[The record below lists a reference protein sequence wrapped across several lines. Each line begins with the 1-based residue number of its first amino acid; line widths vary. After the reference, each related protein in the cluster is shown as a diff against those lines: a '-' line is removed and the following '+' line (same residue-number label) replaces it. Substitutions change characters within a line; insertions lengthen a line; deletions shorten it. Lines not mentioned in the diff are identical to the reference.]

1 MNDLIQQ
8 QQPIN
13 IYDRMTDPAAA
24 MVTIGTAIAKSRFF
38 GADNVDQGIVLAL
51 ECMKRGLSP
60 LMLQERYHI
69 IEGKLSMRAD
79 AMLAEFNRSGGKHR
93 IVSRTEERAE
103 IELEFNGQKYSESFT
118 WEEAKGEPFV
128 YGKEQKIKKNWAT
141 PRARKQMLWARVV
154 SDSIRALMPG
164 VNSGRYTPE
173 ECEDFAGERS
183 GGNGNGFA
191 APVDVAFTTV
201 VDEVKSQPVEAVN
214 PLTAPCRPEQI
225 ATIYA
230 YWKKLNI
237 PIEAQQKQLAK
248 RGVPQADMLSEDQA
262 TELIGKLIG
271 AFQATDQPAE
281 TVEPAPA
288 PQLPDNGGARAT
300 DLQVETSKTLMK
312 KIDTKTIEAIKA
324 HLVAHGKNKI
334 VDLREDECEL
344 LVWCLQKKDLTAFLE
359 LKLRP
364 VDGTAGTT
372 GTADVEVANEP
383 EIPF

>member
-1 MNDLIQQ
+1 MNDLIT
-8 QQPIN
+8 QPTIN
-13 IYDRMTDPAAA
+13 IYDRITDPVAA
-24 MVTIGTAIAKSRFF
+24 MVAIGTAIAKSRFF
-38 GADNVDQGIVLAL
+38 GADNVDQGTVLAL

-183 GGNGNGFA
+183 NWNGAATNGA
-191 APVDVAFTTV
+191 APVDVSFTTV

-262 TELIGKLIG
+262 TELVGKLIG
-271 AFQATDQPAE
+271 AFEAVKKP
-281 TVEPAPA
+281 EPAPA
-288 PQLPDNGGARAT
+288 PTLPDNGGARAT

-344 LVWCLQKKDLTAFLE
+344 LVWCLQKKDLTAFIE

-364 VDGTAGTT
+364 VDGTT
-372 GTADVEVANEP
+372 EVANDP